1 MFICLLAIIACAYAS
16 FGGGGG
22 GGGGGL
28 NIGALLQQV
37 KQIWNSQLRYR
48 KISWMHWYNFQRG
61 QSKSFR
67 NFRLFSISKGIE
79 FCVTR
84 KKNLTDIFPKKNYR
98 TLIFEKML
106 LTSNGFWFFFLYV
119 FEFDHWRTP
128 KYTEENFRSYKPISK
143 IRDFS
148 FFLRCWFSTFE
159 LIKNR
164 RFLCE
169 NDSDTT
175 IKHYLFI
182 CCVRLI
188 TSNKYIWLEIGRS
201 WRWWRWQ

>member
-48 KISWMHWYNFQRG
+48 KISWMHWNNFQRG

-67 NFRLFSISKGIE
+67 NFRLFSISEGIE

-106 LTSNGFWFFFLYV
+106 LTSNGFCFFSVRFWVWSL
-119 FEFDHWRTP
+119 T
-128 KYTEENFRSYKPISK
+128 NSK
-143 IRDFS
+143 VYRRKLSKLQAYF
-148 FFLRCWFSTFE
+148 
-159 LIKNR
+159 KNS
-164 RFLCE
+164 RFLIFLE
-169 NDSDTT
+169 M
-175 IKHYLFI
+175 
-182 CCVRLI
+182 LI
-188 TSNKYIWLEIGRS
+188 
-201 WRWWRWQ
+201 